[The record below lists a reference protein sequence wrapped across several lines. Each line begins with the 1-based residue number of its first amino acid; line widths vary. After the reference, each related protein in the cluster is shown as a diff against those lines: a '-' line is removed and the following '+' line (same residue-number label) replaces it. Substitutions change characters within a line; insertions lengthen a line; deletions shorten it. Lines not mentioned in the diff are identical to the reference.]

1 MMHEYYEL
9 SIAQVIRLSAED
21 FLARCSE
28 YLVEALEVDRLLE
41 VDRQAREYA
50 RRYLGIKDASEWFP
64 W

>member
-1 MMHEYYEL
+1 MMHEYYEIPIADVISL
-9 SIAQVIRLSAED
+9 SPED

-28 YLVEALEVDRLLE
+28 YLEEALEVDRRLE